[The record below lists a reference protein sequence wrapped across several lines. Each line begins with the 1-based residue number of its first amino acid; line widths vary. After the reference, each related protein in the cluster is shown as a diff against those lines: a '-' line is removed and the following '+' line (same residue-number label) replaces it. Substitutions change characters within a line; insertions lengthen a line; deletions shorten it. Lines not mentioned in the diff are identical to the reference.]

1 MDRKT
6 PNHVAIILDGNRRY
20 AKQHGMPTFRGH
32 EKGFE
37 KVGEALE
44 WSKEAGVKEL
54 TLYCFSTENFKR
66 SQEEVNFLFQLFRKK
81 IREFIADQ
89 HLKERGIRIR
99 IIGRLHLFPKDI
111 QEEMKRVMEQTK
123 DNGPFTLNLAMG
135 YGSRAEITD
144 ALGSL
149 VDTGVPE
156 GGLTEEMITD
166 SLSLSQDVDLFIR
179 PGGEKR
185 LSNFLLWQCSYAELI
200 FLDTLWPEFTKDDFQ
215 QCLDE
220 FANRERR
227 FGN

>member
-200 FLDTLWPEFTKDDFQ
+200 FLDTLWPEFTKEDFQ

>member
-20 AKQHGMPTFRGH
+20 AKQRGMPTFRGH

-37 KVGEALE
+37 KVGEAIE

-66 SQEEVNFLFQLFRKK
+66 SREEVNFLFQLFRKK

-111 QEEMKRVMEQTK
+111 QEEMNKVMEQTK
-123 DNGPFTLNLAMG
+123 ENGPFTLNLAMG

-144 ALGSL
+144 ALFSL
-149 VDTGVPE
+149 VDKGVSKE
-156 GGLTEEMITD
+156 ELTEGMITD
-166 SLSLSQDVDLFIR
+166 SLSLPQDVDLFIR

-200 FLDTLWPEFTKDDFQ
+200 FLDTLWPEFTKEDFRR
-215 QCLDE
+215 CLDE
-220 FANRERR
+220 YANRERR

>member
-144 ALGSL
+144 ALCSL